1 MTYQMLIVLKWL
13 TNIHTH
19 HIFPLYIQN
28 FVIVLHICVVLLC
41 SNFNSYENVIWD
53 KPYSHAAA
61 YVVGAWL
68 GYLLHSQQEQHVV
81 MNRVSNLLATA
92 CH

>member
-1 MTYQMLIVLKWL
+1 MLVALRELIQNV
-13 TNIHTH
+13 HTSLVFSVYL
-19 HIFPLYIQN
+19 IFPI
-28 FVIVLHICVVLLC
+28 HSCVVVLC
-41 SNFNSYENVIWD
+41 SQLESYENIIWD

-68 GYLLHSQQEQHVV
+68 GYLLHSQQGQQVH
-81 MNRVSNLLATA
+81 MSRVSHLPHAV